1 MSTLI
6 EIIPGREPHS
16 TTEHHALLAGERRK
30 SRLLRLW
37 IATGIFFMVLPGT
50 LLGFTNLLLIGAHHG
65 LQGISPAWIQAHG
78 HSQVFGWIG
87 SFVLGIGF
95 YSQPR
100 RRANSGSL
108 PITCW
113 SLWTTGLLLHWLAGA
128 CLWQWRVTLPLSSL
142 LELAAILLFLYAAS
156 QHKLPQGS
164 GAMRAKPRIE
174 PWMQAVLVSN
184 AALFLALTINFAV
197 GVRLAIQGSTPAIPH
212 DFDQKYLVL
221 LGWGFLAP
229 LIWGFSARWLPIFLG
244 VKPVRGGLLQTAVAI
259 GVLGVILGLSHHTLL
274 MAPILAV
281 AAILASVAIRVFS
294 APDRPA
300 KTIGIHASFP
310 VFLRVAYAWSIAAS
324 LLGVWASLADVH
336 GGIWGGSRHALTVGF
351 AAMMVMTVGPRIL
364 PHFAGVRG
372 LYSPRLMFATLLL
385 LLAGCTLRV
394 SMEPLAYEGI
404 APFAWKLLP
413 LSGCLEL
420 GAVLLFALQLILTFA
435 REPSIFPEAARP
447 HAPDKASTL
456 NPLCAGSVDISCY
469 DVPALHKTKHDAEP
483 LREP

>member
-6 EIIPGREPHS
+6 ENVPGREPHS
-16 TTEHHALLAGERRK
+16 TTERHALLAGERRK

-50 LLGFTNLLLIGAHHG
+50 ILGFSSLLLISAHHG

-100 RRANSGSL
+100 TRANQGRL
-108 PITCW
+108 PVTCW
-113 SLWTTGLLLHWLAGA
+113 GLWAAGLVLHWLAGA
-128 CLWQWRVTLPLSSL
+128 WLWQWHVSLPLSGL

-156 QHKLPQGS
+156 QHKLPQSS
-164 GAMRAKPRIE
+164 GAVRTKPRIE

-184 AALFLALTINFAV
+184 AALFLAIAFNFAI
-197 GVRLAIQGSTPAIPH
+197 GVRLAIQGLSPAIPH
-212 DFDQKYLVL
+212 DFDQKYLVV

-244 VKPVRGGLLQTAVAI
+244 VQPVRGRLLQIAVALD
-259 GVLGVILGLSHHTLL
+259 VLGVVLGLSHHT
-274 MAPILAV
+274 ILAAPV
-281 AAILASVAIRVFS
+281 LSIAATLASIAIRVFS
-294 APDRPA
+294 VPNRPA
-300 KTIGIHASFP
+300 KTIGIHSSFP
-310 VFLRVAYAWSIAAS
+310 VFLRAAYAWSIAAS

-372 LYSPRLMFATLLL
+372 LYSPRLMFATLVL

-404 APFAWKLLP
+404 VPFAWKLLP

-435 REPSIFPEAARP
+435 REPSIFPEVARFR
-447 HAPDKASTL
+447 PDKPGSASVL
-456 NPLCAGSVDISCY
+456 NPSCAGALDMSCY
-469 DVPALHKTKHDAEP
+469 DVSALHETKWM
-483 LREP
+483 RNR